1 MRIERKFVI
10 PEYAA
15 SDVRLNLKISPLGF
29 RKQYRNR
36 LVRSLY
42 FDNFN
47 HANYS
52 ENLAGVINRSKVRLR
67 WYPNHAWERPSQ
79 NTEFFL
85 ECKLK
90 NGRLGE
96 KLISMPKIPFGLSTL
111 TSTRLLN
118 LLRDQLAP
126 EVRPYMDY
134 CSEASLLVVYQREYY
149 EDFNRDIRVTI
160 DTKLNYSIPKSL
172 SPLNNLEDGVID
184 TDYCVVEIKHED
196 KLTESQDF
204 LMGDLVGVS
213 PGRHSKYSV
222 GSFLVHTR

>member
-1 MRIERKFVI
+1 
-10 PEYAA
+10 
-15 SDVRLNLKISPLGF
+15 
-29 RKQYRNR
+29 
-36 LVRSLY
+36 
-42 FDNFN
+42 
-47 HANYS
+47 
-52 ENLAGVINRSKVRLR
+52 
-67 WYPNHAWERPSQ
+67 
-79 NTEFFL
+79 
-85 ECKLK
+85 
-90 NGRLGE
+90 
-96 KLISMPKIPFGLSTL
+96 
-111 TSTRLLN
+111 
-118 LLRDQLAP
+118 
-126 EVRPYMDY
+126 MDY